1 MTQLFTQFASEAA
14 AAEASNPV
22 KALGIDVKLLVFQ
35 IIAFA
40 LLTWLLSKY
49 VFPVLMKAVD
59 DRQKRID
66 EGNTAAAEAAKQAA
80 ETETKL
86 AKLLKE
92 ARSEASDIV
101 ATAKEEA
108 AGLVAKSEEKSK
120 AQAERIVAAA
130 HETIEKDVLTAK
142 KALHNE
148 TIELVAQATK
158 KSWAR
163 RSMRAST
170 NSLSPN
176 PSRGERLI
184 CKANLAGARSL
195 SM

>member
-1 MTQLFTQFASEAA
+1 MNQLFTQFASEAVKT
-14 AAEASNPV
+14 EASSPI

-66 EGNTAAAEAAKQAA
+66 ESNAAATEAAKQAA
-80 ETETKL
+80 EAEEKI
-86 AKLLKE
+86 AGMLKKARAE
-92 ARSEASDIV
+92 ATDIV

-108 AGLVAKSEEKSK
+108 VGLVAKSEEKSK

-130 HETIEKDVLTAK
+130 HESIEKDVLAAK

-148 TIELVAQATK
+148 TVELVAQATEKVVGKTVNESVDK
-158 KSWAR
+158 KII
-163 RSMRAST
+163 
-170 NSLSPN
+170 NESLHEVK
-176 PSRGERLI
+176 G
-184 CKANLAGARSL
+184 
-195 SM
+195 